1 MNINPTSNISCK
13 ANPLA
18 NAKTIK
24 APLKD
29 GSEAVIKFTDD
40 AYECLIVKN
49 NKILGGKGATSPN
62 GVKDDFKSVVEKL
75 KDNFKEGFDF
85 LGEFI
90 NTVFTK

>member
-29 GSEAVIKFTDD
+29 GSEAVIKFTDHAD
-40 AYECLIVKN
+40 EC
-49 NKILGGKGATSPN
+49 
-62 GVKDDFKSVVEKL
+62 
-75 KDNFKEGFDF
+75 
-85 LGEFI
+85 
-90 NTVFTK
+90 